1 MTQPNYGSNWQSSFR
16 DFIKSLQQMAN
27 NPFFSFTSHNS
38 ITEVNI
44 ERGVFVF
51 INCNVLVYFT
61 IWIIMGHA
69 KELTDNG
76 GLAKG
81 LWCSTSLSNI
91 FIFTCGLKLKLCLVV
106 AAILEF
112 RSTWEK
118 NHFVNDYLMSI
129 HTYLGSISSVVSEE
143 TFIHL
148 LHIVQCQNYILQ
160 WWPFW
165 IWTKNIF
172 GRGPP

>member
-16 DFIKSLQQMAN
+16 DFIKSLQQMAK
-27 NPFFSFTSHNS
+27 NPIFSFTSHNS

-112 RSTWEK
+112 RSTWKKKPLCKWLFDE
-118 NHFVNDYLMSI
+118 HS
-129 HTYLGSISSVVSEE
+129 
-143 TFIHL
+143 
-148 LHIVQCQNYILQ
+148 YILGFNQ
-160 WWPFW
+160 FCSFW
-165 IWTKNIF
+165 GDIYTSSSYS
-172 GRGPP
+172 PM